1 MLHLYLHR
9 TQESLTWLNHLPIA
23 SRVTVF
29 DPGTH
34 PIEDSLAPQVCV
46 VHAPT
51 GQGMSAL
58 MLSLLNDRLPNA
70 SPQDF
75 AVFAPA
81 DPFPYAPAFL
91 ELLQTTERWGDVQPL
106 SIYGGQPVG
115 NPPTIQVERDVRD
128 WVGALPVRPERYSL
142 TTLQPLTHHDPV
154 LHQQTQ
160 AWRQERQLA
169 EGEPVVAAFLRECG
183 LSSLAEE
190 AWSADIG
197 LRAHGPVWGMR
208 HGLLAELHAH
218 LHRRADTLSQCL
230 AHPLSATLFDHVWLH
245 LAGLPFVS
253 LPALERPAPAVSAL
267 DESMARVVAS
277 IDAVLAQS
285 EPVARYKSVRRPPA
299 DAPADPAQAETL
311 VDQACLA
318 LQRHDAQGATALARR
333 ALLLSPS
340 SGDALHT
347 LATALSQAG
356 TPDEAIRLL
365 DSLTR
370 DDAFRDYRARHPDRL
385 ARAHEQLLELLA
397 GQRLTSVDLA
407 LDA

>member
-9 TQESLTWLNHLPIA
+9 THESLAWLNHLPVT
-23 SRVTVF
+23 SRITVF
-29 DPGTH
+29 DQGEH
-34 PIEDSLAPQVCV
+34 SIESPLPPHVCIV
-46 VHAPT
+46 PAAA
-51 GQGMSAL
+51 GRGMSAL
-58 MLSLLNDRLPNA
+58 MLSLLSDRLPDA

-81 DPFPYAPAFL
+81 DPFPYAPAFM

-106 SIYGGQPVG
+106 SIYAGPTLDR
-115 NPPTIQVERDVRD
+115 PPATVAERDVRD

-142 TTLQPLTHHDPV
+142 TTLQPLTHHDPALLEQV
-154 LHQQTQ
+154 HAWQQ
-160 AWRQERQLA
+160 AHRLA
-169 EGEPVVAAFLRECG
+169 EGESVVAAFLRQCG
-183 LSSLAEE
+183 LDLLAEE
-190 AWSADIG
+190 ALSADLG

-218 LHRRADTLSQCL
+218 LHRHTETLTQCL
-230 AHPLSATLFDHVWLH
+230 DAPFAATLFDHLWLH

-277 IDAVLAQS
+277 IDAVLARS
-285 EPVARYKSVRRPPA
+285 EPVVRHKPVRRAAAETPV
-299 DAPADPAQAETL
+299 DPARSETL

-318 LQRHDAQGATALARR
+318 LQRHDAGSAVALARR
-333 ALLLSPS
+333 ALLLSPA

-347 LATALSQAG
+347 LATALGRTDAA
-356 TPDEAIRLL
+356 DEAIRLL

-370 DDAFRDYRARHPDRL
+370 DDTFRDYRAQHPDRL
-385 ARAHEQLLELLA
+385 ARAHEQLLELMA
-397 GQRLTSVDLA
+397 SQRLAAVDLA